1 MARPNSIPPSFPSTL
16 PTESRRKFICQKR
29 GKGRK
34 ERKWEKEK
42 EGEKEKEEQEEEERG
57 AFGESE
63 GTPLN
68 QSSFRNREAERKGE
82 RPREGAGG

>member
-42 EGEKEKEEQEEEERG
+42 EGGKEEEEEEEERG